1 MAQPNPAS
9 TPHGFVSGS
18 PQAPKRVLQ
27 G

>member
-9 TPHGFVSGS
+9 MPYDFVSGS